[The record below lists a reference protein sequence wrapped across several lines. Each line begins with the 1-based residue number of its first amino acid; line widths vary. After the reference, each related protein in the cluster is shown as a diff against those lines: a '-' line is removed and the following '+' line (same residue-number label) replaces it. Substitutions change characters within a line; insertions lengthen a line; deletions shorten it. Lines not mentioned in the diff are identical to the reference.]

1 MKSTKKRR
9 FLKIG
14 FFLSLG
20 DSTDRNTSNDLKDI
34 QDMGNSNQANSNKS
48 RFKELASK
56 QTPNPLAKKPLLLG
70 IILKLISRA
79 LRNWLSTVTGGIL
92 GVDEVI
98 LSISGPMIDWASLI
112 RGILLILLSLGAN
125 ELDTLK
131 KIRDDLGSGRQ
142 DLDVQ
147 NERKD

>member
-1 MKSTKKRR
+1 MKSTKRRR

-14 FFLSLG
+14 FFLFLG
-20 DSTDRNTSNDLKDI
+20 DSTNRNTSNDLKDI
-34 QDMGNSNQANSNKS
+34 EDMGNSDQANSS
-48 RFKELASK
+48 RRKFKELASK

-92 GVDEVI
+92 GVDEII
-98 LSISGPMIDWASLI
+98 LAISGPMIDWASLI

-131 KIRDDLGSGRQ
+131 KIRDDLGSERE
-142 DLDVQ
+142 DHDIEY
-147 NERKD
+147 NRKD